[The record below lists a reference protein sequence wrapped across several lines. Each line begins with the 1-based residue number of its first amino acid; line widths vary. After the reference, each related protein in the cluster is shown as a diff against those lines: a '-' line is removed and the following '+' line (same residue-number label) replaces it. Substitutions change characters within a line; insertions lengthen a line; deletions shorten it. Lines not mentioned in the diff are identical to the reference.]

1 METKI
6 FLKYKQQC
14 PVTDSPI
21 YVDVETN
28 KQYIL
33 TEWKNDLNAAI
44 DKDIVD
50 MLRKLGERK
59 RFDLLDEIEDEADKF
74 YINLL
79 KTANGKITARNESG
93 VLWESLWEYDGQIIK
108 KKTVCSGL
116 FNDWHTFESMAH
128 AYESIK
134 NDLHAIKKLRL

>member
-6 FLKYKQQC
+6 FLKYKQLC
-14 PVTDSPI
+14 PITNLPV
-21 YVDVETN
+21 YVNVETN
-28 KQYIL
+28 ESYIL
-33 TEWKNDLNAAI
+33 TEWNDLNKTI
-44 DKDIVD
+44 NKEITE
-50 MLRKLGERK
+50 KLYKLAQARQE
-59 RFDLLDEIEDEADKF
+59 FDSFSQEADKF
-74 YINLL
+74 YIDLL
-79 KTANGKITARNESG
+79 KTGNGKITARNQSG

-134 NDLHAIKKLRL
+134 NDLQAIKKLML